1 MDDLRDHPLVKALVA
16 ELPAPG
22 SVWPIDERLRWL
34 RAFSSAVAFLRG
46 DADEIRIEKMSEWP
60 YLRPISV
67 AENPAPNAAAPSCG
81 PGNIVTITS

>member
-46 DADEIRIEKMSEWP
+46 DLDEIRIEKISEWP
-60 YLRPISV
+60 FLKPIIVSQP
-67 AENPAPNAAAPSCG
+67 PAPNGAAEHPAG
-81 PGNIVTITS
+81 LQIYHQNT